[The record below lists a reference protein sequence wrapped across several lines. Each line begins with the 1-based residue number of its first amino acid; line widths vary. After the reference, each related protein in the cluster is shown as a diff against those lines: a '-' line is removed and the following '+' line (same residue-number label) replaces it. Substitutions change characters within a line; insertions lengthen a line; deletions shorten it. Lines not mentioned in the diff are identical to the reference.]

1 MVLDQGVGP
10 TLTLTGRGGG
20 TVTVDDHCRVVH
32 KIAAGGITGE
42 IIIMVMATPT
52 RGRVITITGAATVV
66 IMEVIMEGAAF

>member
-1 MVLDQGVGP
+1 
-10 TLTLTGRGGG
+10 
-20 TVTVDDHCRVVH
+20 VVH